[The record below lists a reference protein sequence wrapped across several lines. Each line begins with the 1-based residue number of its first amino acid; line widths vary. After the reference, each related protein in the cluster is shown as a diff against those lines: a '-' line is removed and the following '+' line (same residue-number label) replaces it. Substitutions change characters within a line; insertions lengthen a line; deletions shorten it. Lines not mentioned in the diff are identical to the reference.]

1 MINLI
6 TTLIK
11 KMFRTKDEFSTN
23 NSLNNDPIEN
33 YFECISFCDISDGKC
48 ISKCVEILREC
59 DN

>member
-1 MINLI
+1 
-6 TTLIK
+6 
-11 KMFRTKDEFSTN
+11 MFRTKDEFSTN

-59 DN
+59 DT